1 MQGVVLKFCLGSAKD
16 DHSSVFFSFLCM
28 CCALTRPA
36 FCVVAQDDSPVMIG
50 CFVLGVGWL
59 VLFVFALAVL
69 VVFDNYGR

>member
-1 MQGVVLKFCLGSAKD
+1 M
-16 DHSSVFFSFLCM
+16 
-28 CCALTRPA
+28 
-36 FCVVAQDDSPVMIG
+36 MIG